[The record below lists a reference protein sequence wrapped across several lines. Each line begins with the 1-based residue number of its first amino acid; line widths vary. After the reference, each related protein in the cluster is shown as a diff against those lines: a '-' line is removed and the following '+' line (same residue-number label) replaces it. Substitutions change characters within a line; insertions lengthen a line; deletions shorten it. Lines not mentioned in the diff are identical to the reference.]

1 MTLLDRK
8 GVPMRVTSNGSHTA
22 VLVLALL
29 LSTAGGCS
37 QSGDKAVLEGI
48 SSVDLV
54 GGGKS
59 VGPDGQN
66 DALIS
71 LRLGPGGT
79 ITTLT
84 VHNVDGQNSAWHT
97 IPGNALW
104 VVGVADKEKPKE
116 LLNKP
121 DGSVEIKTDK
131 PKEIL
136 LYFADNGAVRD
147 GKTRLSVTIA
157 YADGTKREIAVER
170 K

>member
-1 MTLLDRK
+1 
-8 GVPMRVTSNGSHTA
+8 MRAPHNGSRTA
-22 VLVLALL
+22 ALAALIVTVLFSAA
-29 LSTAGGCS
+29 SGCS
-37 QSGDKAVLEGI
+37 QSGDKAVLEGF

-59 VGPDGQN
+59 IAPDGQN

-71 LRLGPGGT
+71 LRLSPGGT
-79 ITTLT
+79 VTTLT
-84 VHNVDGQNSAWHT
+84 VHNVDGQPAVWDTN
-97 IPGNALW
+97 PGNALW
-104 VVGVADKEKPKE
+104 VLGVADKEKPKE

-131 PKEIL
+131 LKEML

-147 GKTRLSVTIA
+147 GKTRLSVTVA
-157 YADGTKREIAVER
+157 YADGTKREIAVVR